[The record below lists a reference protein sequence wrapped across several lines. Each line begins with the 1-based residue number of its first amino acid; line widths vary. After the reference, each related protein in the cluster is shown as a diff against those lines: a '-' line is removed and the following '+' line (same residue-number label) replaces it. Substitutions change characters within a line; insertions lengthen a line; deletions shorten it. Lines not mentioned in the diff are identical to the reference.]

1 MNFTDKN
8 KTQMIRNIE
17 ENILEPLK
25 RNGLILSYE
34 KLEGLHQDPQY
45 VIYLPERKLSKLG
58 GIEGP
63 EKNDWG
69 IGKKRLRVR
78 KAKMDLTDWNHS
90 GSQKHN
96 IY

>member
-34 KLEGLHQDPQY
+34 KVEGLHQDLKY

-63 EKNDWG
+63 ESENGFNWMKSFWISKTQYTLID
-69 IGKKRLRVR
+69 IK
-78 KAKMDLTDWNHS
+78 TTF
-90 GSQKHN
+90 
-96 IY
+96 

>member
-34 KLEGLHQDPQY
+34 KLEGLHQDLKY
-45 VIYLPERKLSKLG
+45 VIYLPEKISKLG

-63 EKNDWG
+63 DNND
-69 IGKKRLRVR
+69 
-78 KAKMDLTDWNHS
+78 
-90 GSQKHN
+90 
-96 IY
+96 